1 MESNGITNPA
11 SPVRWDPMLS
21 PEKRHSIR
29 QLEQS
34 SDRNPDGRMVRAFRQ
49 SPSEKDP
56 PPIAKS
62 EKWRIDENNSLL
74 KLPVA
79 QRIESSQIDLQG

>member
-1 MESNGITNPA
+1 
-11 SPVRWDPMLS
+11 VLWDPILS

-29 QLEQS
+29 QSEQS
-34 SDRNPDGRMVRAFRQ
+34 SDRNPDGRTVRAFRQ
-49 SPSEKDP
+49 SPSEGDP
-56 PPIAKS
+56 QASATS